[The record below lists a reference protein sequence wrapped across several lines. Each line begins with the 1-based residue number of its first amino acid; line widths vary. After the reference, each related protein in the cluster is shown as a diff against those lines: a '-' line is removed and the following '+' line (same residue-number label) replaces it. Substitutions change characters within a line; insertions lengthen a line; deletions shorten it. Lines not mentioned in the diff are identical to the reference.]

1 MPPEFVHLHLHTE
14 FSLLDGACH
23 LYELASHASKMGMKA
38 MAITDHGGMF
48 GAVQWVGAC
57 KKAGIKP
64 IVGVESYVAL
74 GSRHDKSGGGIANAY
89 NHLGMIA
96 TTNEGYHNLAKLTSI
111 GYTEGFYHR
120 PRIDKDALS
129 QHSKGLVGFSGCLAS
144 EISQALLRD
153 DEAGAI
159 KSVMEFCDIFGKDR
173 FFLELMDHRIPDQTR
188 VNQALMRV
196 QKKTKLPFVATND
209 AHYLHKDDHEA
220 HAVLLCIGTGK
231 KLADPN
237 RFAFETDEFYVKSGA
252 EMEALFGH
260 VPEAISNTVKI
271 ADMVEFS
278 LDTSAKFP
286 KFDVPAGYTTETYFE
301 KMTRDGFA
309 ERLKVL
315 GPLADSGR
323 LKVPLADYE
332 ARLTREIG
340 VIHRVGVSAYFLIVG
355 DFIAF
360 AKNRGIPVGPGR
372 GSAAG
377 SLVAYALKI
386 TDVDP
391 MENGLIFERF
401 LNEERISPPDID
413 IDFCENRRG
422 EVIEYVTQKYGRE
435 NVAQIITFGTMKAKA
450 VVRDV
455 SRVLDLSFADSD
467 RIAKMVPA
475 DLGMTLEK
483 ALQDSPALSDAYK
496 KEELTRRVI
505 DIGKRLEGTT
515 RHASTH
521 AAGVVISPRPL
532 AEVVPLYKFPGT
544 DSVVT
549 QFDMKGV
556 EEVGLL
562 KMDFLGLSTLTLID
576 RCVKMIEAQTG
587 EVVDTSKLE
596 DGDKKTYDL
605 FSSGKTNGVFQFE
618 SDGMK
623 DQLRRFKP
631 DRLEHLTALNA
642 LYRPGPMQMID
653 DFIKRRHGQTKIT
666 YEHPSFEKILGETYG
681 IMVYQEQVMQIAA
694 AIAGFTMGEA
704 DMLRKAMGKK
714 NAQVMAAQKDKFV
727 SGCVKN
733 KVAEAKATKIWDHIE
748 MFAGYGFNKS
758 HSAAYAWIAYQTA
771 YLKANYAPYF
781 VASLLTME
789 KANADKLVAY
799 SAEARDLGITV
810 LPPNVNASLVD
821 FNVENGAVRFA
832 LSGVK
837 NVGEGAAES
846 VASARAEG
854 GPYTSLEDFV
864 SRVDLKAANKRA
876 VESFIKSG
884 SFDSVDPRRHV
895 LMSQLESAIER
906 AARLRADREAGQ
918 SNLFGMMDDGGPA
931 PTAAPV
937 GSRKGGVEVPR
948 WSEGEKLAYEKESLG
963 FYLSGHPIER
973 YRSEILE
980 FTSGTLGHLQRAN
993 YSGEVTV
1000 MGLMSGLRLL
1010 KTKKGDRMAACQV
1023 DDFEGSVEALIFPEA
1038 YRQCG
1043 MKLKDDESYLIRGKW
1058 EMKEGDEKP
1067 RLIVSDLSVLDGAL
1081 RMMARSIRVRVDLGS
1096 LPETVLPGIKRVLSN
1111 HPGEAAVSLE
1121 VVRPA
1126 EFVALIRT
1134 QEKLRVK
1141 LTAELVQQLESVTG
1155 SGTVRLSRSA

>member
-1 MPPEFVHLHLHTE
+1 MPAPEFVHLHLHTE

-23 LYELASHASKMGMKA
+23 LDELAKHAKSLGMKA
-38 MAITDHGGMF
+38 MAITDHGAMF
-48 GAVQWVGAC
+48 GAVAWAAAC
-57 KKAGIKP
+57 KKNDIKP
-64 IVGVESYVAL
+64 IIGFESYVAL
-74 GSRHDKSGGGIANAY
+74 GSRLEKSGGGISNAY

-96 TTNEGYHNLAKLTSI
+96 TTNEGYHNLAKLSSI

-120 PRIDKDALS
+120 PRIDKEVLAE
-129 QHSKGLVGFSGCLAS
+129 HSKGLVGFSGCLAS
-144 EISQALLRD
+144 EISQSLLRD

-173 FFLELMDHRIPDQTR
+173 FYLELMDHRIPDQTK
-188 VNQALMRV
+188 VNKGLMRI
-196 QKKTKLPFVATND
+196 QKKTGLPFVATND

-237 RFAFETDEFYVKSGA
+237 RFAFETDEFYVKTA
-252 EMEALFGH
+252 LEMEALFGH
-260 VPEAISNTVKI
+260 VPEALSNTVKI
-271 ADMVEFS
+271 ADMVEFK
-278 LDTSAKFP
+278 LDTKAKFP
-286 KFDVPAGYTTETYFE
+286 KFDVPAGYTSETFFD

-315 GPLADSGR
+315 GPLAESGR

-340 VIHRVGVSAYFLIVG
+340 VIQRVGFSAYFLIVG

-360 AKNRGIPVGPGR
+360 SKQRGIPVGPGR

-386 TDVDP
+386 TDIDP

-455 SRVLDLSFADSD
+455 SRVLELSFADSD

-483 ALQDSPALSDAYK
+483 ALQDSPALADAYK
-496 KEELTRRVI
+496 KEELTKRVI

-521 AAGVVISPRPL
+521 AAGVVISPEPL
-532 AEVVPLYKFPGT
+532 ANLVPLYKFPGT

-556 EEVGLL
+556 ETIGLI

-576 RCVKMIEAQTG
+576 RCVKMIHEQTG
-587 EVVDTSKLE
+587 ELVDPSLLQ
-596 DGDKKTYDL
+596 DGDAKTYEL
-605 FSSGKTNGVFQFE
+605 FSTGKTNGVFQFE

-623 DQLRRFKP
+623 DVLRRFKP
-631 DRLEHLTALNA
+631 DRLGHLTALNA

-653 DFIKRRHGQTKIT
+653 DFVKRRHGQTKVT
-666 YEHPSFEKILGETYG
+666 YEHPSFETILGETYG

-714 NAQVMAAQKDKFV
+714 NIEVMAAQKDKFV
-727 SGCVKN
+727 SGCVAN
-733 KVAEAKATKIWDHIE
+733 KVAVAKATKIWDHIE

-758 HSAAYAWIAYQTA
+758 HSAAYAWIAYQTG
-771 YLKANYAPYF
+771 YLKANYPAFF

-799 SAEARDLGITV
+799 QAEARDLGLTV
-810 LPPNVNASLVD
+810 LPPNVNSSLVD
-821 FNVENGAVRFA
+821 FTVENGAVRFA
-832 LSGVK
+832 LSAVK

-846 VASARAEG
+846 VVEARKEG
-854 GPYTSLEDFV
+854 PFTSLDDFV
-864 SRVDLKAANKRA
+864 SRVDMKTANKRA

-884 SFDSVDPRRHV
+884 SFDSVEPRRHV
-895 LMSQLESAIER
+895 LFASLEGALDR
-906 AARLRADREAGQ
+906 ASRLRADREAGQ
-918 SNLFGMMDDGGPA
+918 SSLFGMMDDEPPA
-931 PTAAPV
+931 AASKTAGKSAL
-937 GSRKGGVEVPR
+937 SDVPR
-948 WSEGEKLAYEKESLG
+948 WSEGERLAFEKESLG

-973 YRSEILE
+973 YKAEMQE
-980 FTSGTLGHLQRAN
+980 FASGSLGHLIKVKQP
-993 YSGEVTV
+993 GDVTV

-1010 KTKKGDRMAACQV
+1010 KTKKGDRMAACQI

-1043 MKLKDDESYLIRGKW
+1043 QKLKDDESFLVKGKL
-1058 EMKEGDEKP
+1058 EAKDEEERP
-1067 RLIVSDLSVLDGAL
+1067 RLIVSDLTQLDSAL
-1081 RMMARSIRVRVDLGS
+1081 RMMARSIRVRVDLAL
-1096 LPETVLPGIKRVLSN
+1096 LPETVLAAIKRVLTN
-1111 HPGEAAVSLE
+1111 HPGEIAVSVE
-1121 VVRPA
+1121 IHRPG
-1126 EFVALIRT
+1126 EFVALVRV
-1134 QEKLRVK
+1134 EDKLRVK
-1141 LTAELVQQLESVTG
+1141 LTADLVTNLESVTG
-1155 SGTVRLSRSA
+1155 SGSVRLSRSA

>member
-1 MPPEFVHLHLHTE
+1 MAAPEFVHLHLHTE

-23 LYELASHASKMGMKA
+23 LDELAKTAKEMGMKA
-38 MAITDHGGMF
+38 MAITDHGAMF
-48 GAVQWVGAC
+48 GAVGWASAC

-64 IVGVESYVAL
+64 IIGCESYVAL
-74 GSRHDKSGGGIANAY
+74 GSRLEKSGGGIANAY

-96 TTNEGYHNLAKLTSI
+96 TTNEGYHNLAKLSSI

-120 PRIDKDALS
+120 PRIDKDVLA

-144 EISQALLRD
+144 EISQSLMRD

-173 FFLELMDHRIPDQTR
+173 FYLELMDHRIPDQTK
-188 VNQALMRV
+188 VNKGLMRIG
-196 QKKTKLPFVATND
+196 KKTGLPFVATND

-237 RFAFETDEFYVKSGA
+237 RFAFETDEFYVKSA
-252 EMEALFGH
+252 EEMEALFGH
-260 VPEAISNTVKI
+260 VPEALSNTVKI
-271 ADMVEFS
+271 ADMVEFK
-278 LDTSAKFP
+278 LDTTHKFP
-286 KFDVPAGYTTETYFE
+286 KFDVPAGYTTETFFE
-301 KMTRDGFA
+301 KMTRDGYA

-315 GPLADSGR
+315 EPLSASGR

-340 VIHRVGVSAYFLIVG
+340 VIHRVGFSAYFLIVG
-355 DFIAF
+355 DFIAY
-360 AKNRGIPVGPGR
+360 AKRRGIPVGPGR

-377 SLVAYALKI
+377 SLVAYSLSI
-386 TDVDP
+386 TDIDP

-422 EVIEYVTQKYGRE
+422 EVIDYVTQKYGRE

-467 RIAKMVPA
+467 RIAKMVPG

-483 ALQDSPALSDAYK
+483 ALQDSPALADAYK
-496 KEELTRRVI
+496 KEELTRRVV
-505 DIGKRLEGTT
+505 DIGRRLEGTT

-521 AAGVVISPRPL
+521 AAGVVISPEPL
-532 AEVVPLYKFPGT
+532 ANLVPLYKFPGT
-544 DSVVT
+544 ESVVT

-556 EEVGLL
+556 EEIGLL

-576 RCVKMIEAQTG
+576 RCVKMIAEQTG
-587 EVVDTSKLE
+587 EKIDPSQFQ
-596 DGDKKTYDL
+596 DGDEKTYHL
-605 FSSGKTNGVFQFE
+605 FATGKTNGVFQFE

-623 DQLRRFKP
+623 DVLRRFKP
-631 DRLEHLTALNA
+631 DRLGHLTALNA

-653 DFIKRRHGQTKIT
+653 DFVKRRHGQTKVT
-666 YEHPSFEKILGETYG
+666 YEHPSFETILGETYG

-714 NAQVMAAQKDKFV
+714 NVQVMAAQKDKFV
-727 SGCVKN
+727 SGCVAN
-733 KVAEAKATKIWDHIE
+733 KVAVAKATKIWDHIE

-771 YLKANYAPYF
+771 YLKANYPAFF

-799 SAEARDLGITV
+799 SAEARDLGLTV
-810 LPPNVNASLVD
+810 LPPNVNSSLVD
-821 FNVENGAVRFA
+821 FTVENGAVRFA
-832 LSGVK
+832 LSAVK

-846 VASARAEG
+846 VVLARND
-854 GPYTSLEDFV
+854 GPFTSLDDFC
-864 SRVDLKAANKRA
+864 SRVDMRTANKRA

-884 SFDSVDPRRHV
+884 SFDSVDPRRHI
-895 LMSQLESAIER
+895 LFAGLESALDR
-906 AARLRADREAGQ
+906 ASRLRADREAGQ
-918 SNLFGMMDDGGPA
+918 SNLFGMMDDEGPGPA
-931 PTAAPV
+931 AAPAN
-937 GSRKGGVEVPR
+937 GKSGISEVPR
-948 WSEGEKLAYEKESLG
+948 WSEGERLAFEKESLG

-973 YRSEILE
+973 YKGEIQE
-980 FTSGTLGHLQRAN
+980 FASGTLGHLIRSRAV
-993 YSGEVTV
+993 GDVTI
-1000 MGLMSGLRLL
+1000 MGLMSGLRLT
-1010 KTKKGDRMAACQV
+1010 KTKKGDRMAICQF
-1023 DDFEGSVEALIFPEA
+1023 DDYEGTVEGLIFPEA

-1043 MKLKDDESYLIRGKW
+1043 MKLKDDESYLVRGKL
-1058 EMKEGDEKP
+1058 EMKDEDERP
-1067 RLIVSDLSVLDGAL
+1067 RFIVSDMTQLDSAL
-1081 RMMARSIRVRVDLGS
+1081 RMMSRSIRVRVDLGT
-1096 LPETVLPGIKRVLSN
+1096 LPEAALAGVKRVLSN
-1111 HPGEAAVSLE
+1111 HPGEIGVSIE
-1121 VVRPA
+1121 IHRPA
-1126 EFVALIRT
+1126 EFAALVRV
-1134 QEKLRVK
+1134 EDKLRVK
-1141 LTAELVQQLESVTG
+1141 LTAELVMHLEAVTG
-1155 SGTVRLSRSA
+1155 PGSVRLSRSA

>member
-1 MPPEFVHLHLHTE
+1 M
-14 FSLLDGACH
+14 
-23 LYELASHASKMGMKA
+23 
-38 MAITDHGGMF
+38 
-48 GAVQWVGAC
+48 
-57 KKAGIKP
+57 
-64 IVGVESYVAL
+64 
-74 GSRHDKSGGGIANAY
+74 
-89 NHLGMIA
+89 
-96 TTNEGYHNLAKLTSI
+96 
-111 GYTEGFYHR
+111 
-120 PRIDKDALS
+120 
-129 QHSKGLVGFSGCLAS
+129 
-144 EISQALLRD
+144 RD

-173 FFLELMDHRIPDQTR
+173 FFLELMDHRIPDQTK
-188 VNQALMRV
+188 VNKGLMRIG
-196 QKKTKLPFVATND
+196 KKTGLPFVATND

-237 RFAFETDEFYVKSGA
+237 RFAFETDEFYVKSA
-252 EMEALFGH
+252 LEMEALFGH
-260 VPEAISNTVKI
+260 VPEALSNTVKI
-271 ADMVEFS
+271 ADMVEFK
-278 LDTSAKFP
+278 LDTKAKFP
-286 KFDVPAGYTTETYFE
+286 KFDVPAGYTTETYFD

-309 ERLKVL
+309 ERLTVL

-340 VIHRVGVSAYFLIVG
+340 VIQRVGFSAYFLIVG

-360 AKNRGIPVGPGR
+360 SKRRGIPVGPGR

-386 TDVDP
+386 TDIDP

-450 VVRDV
+450 VVKDV
-455 SRVLDLSFADSD
+455 SRVLELSFADSD

-483 ALQDSPALSDAYK
+483 ALQDSPALADAYK

-521 AAGVVISPRPL
+521 AAGVVISPEPL
-532 AEVVPLYKFPGT
+532 ANLVPLYKFPGT

-556 EEVGLL
+556 EEIGLI

-576 RCVKMIEAQTG
+576 RCVKMIHEQTG
-587 EVVDTSKLE
+587 ELIDPSTLQ
-596 DGDKKTYDL
+596 DGDEKTYQL
-605 FSSGKTNGVFQFE
+605 FSTGKTNGVFQFE

-623 DQLRRFKP
+623 DVLRRFKP
-631 DRLEHLTALNA
+631 DRLGHLTALNA

-653 DFIKRRHGQTKIT
+653 DFVKRRHGQTKVT
-666 YEHPSFEKILGETYG
+666 YEHPSFETILGETYG

-714 NAQVMAAQKDKFV
+714 NVAVMAAQKDKFV
-727 SGCVKN
+727 SGCAAN
-733 KVAEAKATKIWDHIE
+733 KVAVAKATKIWDHIE

-758 HSAAYAWIAYQTA
+758 HSAAYAWIAYQTG
-771 YLKANYAPYF
+771 YLKANYPAFF

-799 SAEARDLGITV
+799 QAEARDIGLNV
-810 LPPNVNASLVD
+810 LPPNVNTSLVD
-821 FNVENGAVRFA
+821 FTVENGGRAFRSLRGEERGRRRRRVGGGGAEGGSVHLPRRLLLARRHENREPPGGGELHQERLVRFGGAAASRAVREPRGCA
-832 LSGVK
+832 RSRL
-837 NVGEGAAES
+837 
-846 VASARAEG
+846 ASARR
-854 GPYTSLEDFV
+854 
-864 SRVDLKAANKRA
+864 SRSRP
-876 VESFIKSG
+876 VESLRHDG
-884 SFDSVDPRRHV
+884 RR
-895 LMSQLESAIER
+895 S
-906 AARLRADREAGQ
+906 
-918 SNLFGMMDDGGPA
+918 
-931 PTAAPV
+931 APV
-937 GSRKGGVEVPR
+937 PATGAKSTVSEVPR
-948 WSEGEKLAYEKESLG
+948 WSEGERLAFEKESLG

-973 YRSEILE
+973 YKTEIQE
-980 FTSGTLGHLQRAN
+980 FASGTLGHLTRIRQQ
-993 YSGEVTV
+993 GDVTV

-1010 KTKKGDRMAACQV
+1010 KTKKGDRMAACHI
-1023 DDFEGSVEALIFPEA
+1023 DDFEGTVEALIFPEA

-1043 MKLKDDESYLIRGKW
+1043 NKLKDDESFLVRGKL
-1058 EMKEGDEKP
+1058 ELKEEEERP
-1067 RLIVSDLSVLDGAL
+1067 RLIVSDLTQLDSAL
-1081 RMMARSIRVRVDLGS
+1081 RMMARSIRIRVDLGV
-1096 LPETVLPGIKRVLSN
+1096 LPETVLAGIKRVLSN
-1111 HPGEAAVSLE
+1111 HPGEIAVSVE
-1121 VVRPA
+1121 IHRPA
-1126 EFVALIRT
+1126 EFMALVRV
-1134 QEKLRVK
+1134 EDKLRVK
-1141 LTAELVQQLESVTG
+1141 LTADLVTNLENVTG
-1155 SGTVRLSRSA
+1155 SGSVRLSRSA

>member
-1 MPPEFVHLHLHTE
+1 
-14 FSLLDGACH
+14 
-23 LYELASHASKMGMKA
+23 
-38 MAITDHGGMF
+38 MAITDHGAMF
-48 GAVQWVGAC
+48 GAVGWAAAC

-64 IVGVESYVAL
+64 IIGCESYVAL
-74 GSRHDKSGGGIANAY
+74 GSRLEKSGGGIANAY

-96 TTNEGYHNLAKLTSI
+96 TTNEGYHNLAKLSSI

-120 PRIDKDALS
+120 PRIDKEVLAR
-129 QHSKGLVGFSGCLAS
+129 HSTGLVGFSGCLAS
-144 EISQALLRD
+144 EISQCLMRD

-173 FFLELMDHRIPDQTR
+173 FYLELMDHRIPDQTK
-188 VNQALMRV
+188 VNKGLMRIG
-196 QKKTKLPFVATND
+196 KKTGLPFVATND

-237 RFAFETDEFYVKSGA
+237 RFAFETNEFYVKSGE

-260 VPEAISNTVKI
+260 VPTALSNTVKI
-271 ADMVEFS
+271 ADMVEFK
-278 LDTSAKFP
+278 LDTELKLP
-286 KFDVPAGYTTETYFE
+286 RFDVPAGFTIESYFE
-301 KMTRDGFA
+301 KVARDGYA

-315 GPLADSGR
+315 GPLSQSGR
-323 LKVPLADYE
+323 LKMPLADYE

-340 VIHRVGVSAYFLIVG
+340 VIHRVGFSGYFLIVG
-355 DFIAF
+355 DFIRF
-360 AKNRGIPVGPGR
+360 AKDRGIPVGPGR

-377 SLVAYALKI
+377 SLVAYSMRI
-386 TDVDP
+386 TDIDP
-391 MENGLIFERF
+391 MEHGLIFERF
-401 LNEERISPPDID
+401 LNEERIAPPDID
-413 IDFCENRRG
+413 IDFCENRRS

-483 ALQDSPALSDAYK
+483 ALQDSPALADAYK

-521 AAGVVISPRPL
+521 AAGVVISPVPL
-532 AEVVPLYKFPGT
+532 ATLVPLYKFPGT
-544 DSVVT
+544 ESVVT

-556 EEVGLL
+556 EEIGLL

-576 RCVKMIEAQTG
+576 RCVKMIEEQTG
-587 EVVDTSKLE
+587 EKIDLSALE
-596 DGDKKTYDL
+596 DGDKKTYEL
-605 FSSGKTNGVFQFE
+605 FAAGKTNGVFQFE

-653 DFIKRRHGQTKIT
+653 DFIRRRHGQTKIT
-666 YEHPSFEKILGETYG
+666 YEHPSFETILGETYG

-704 DMLRKAMGKK
+704 DVLRKAMGKK
-714 NAQVMAAQKDKFV
+714 SAAVMAAQKDKFV
-727 SGCVKN
+727 GGCVVN
-733 KVAEAKATKIWDHIE
+733 RIPVAKATKIWDHIE

-758 HSAAYAWIAYQTA
+758 HSAAYAWIAYQTG
-771 YLKANYAPYF
+771 YLKANYPAFF

-810 LPPNVNASLVD
+810 LPPNVNSSLAD
-821 FNVENGAVRFA
+821 FTVEQGAVRFA
-832 LSGVK
+832 LSAVK

-846 VASARAEG
+846 VVKARVD
-854 GPYTSLEDFV
+854 GPFTSLDDFC
-864 SRVDLKAANKRA
+864 SRVDLKTANKRA

-884 SFDSVDPRRHV
+884 SFDSVDPRRHI
-895 LMSQLESAIER
+895 LFAGLESALDR

-918 SNLFGMMDDGGPA
+918 SNLFGMMDDEGP
-931 PTAAPV
+931 PPRAAVNGAARP
-937 GSRKGGVEVPR
+937 GISDVPR
-948 WSEGEKLAYEKESLG
+948 WSEGERLAFEKESLG

-973 YRSEILE
+973 YKGEIQE
-980 FTSGTLGHLQRAN
+980 FASGTLGHLIR
-993 YSGEVTV
+993 SRSMGDVTI
-1000 MGLMSGLRLL
+1000 MGLMSGLRLT
-1010 KTKKGDRMAACQV
+1010 KTRKGDRMAICQL
-1023 DDFEGSVEALIFPEA
+1023 DDFEGSVEGLIFPEA

-1043 MKLKDDESYLIRGKW
+1043 TRLKDDESFLVRGKL
-1058 EMKEGDEKP
+1058 ETKDEDERP
-1067 RLIVSDLSVLDGAL
+1067 RLIVSDLTQLDSAL
-1081 RMMARSIRVRVDLGS
+1081 RMMSRSIRVRVDLGI
-1096 LPETVLPGIKRVLSN
+1096 LPEAVLAGVKRVLSN
-1111 HPGEAAVSLE
+1111 HPGETSVSIE
-1121 VVRPA
+1121 IHRPA
-1126 EFVALIRT
+1126 EFAALVRVDD
-1134 QEKLRVK
+1134 KLRVK
-1141 LTAELVQQLESVTG
+1141 LTAELVMHLEALTG
-1155 SGTVRLSRSA
+1155 AGTVRLSRSA